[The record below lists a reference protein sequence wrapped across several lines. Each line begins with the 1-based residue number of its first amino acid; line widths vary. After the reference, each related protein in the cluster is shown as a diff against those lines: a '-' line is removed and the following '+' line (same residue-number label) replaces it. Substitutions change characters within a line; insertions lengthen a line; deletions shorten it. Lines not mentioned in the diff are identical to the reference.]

1 MYSQPGL
8 WLVVYIYG
16 YTILTEDESE
26 AYQAYKRPPALQIQD
41 PTLNPFGRMRKINLG
56 ALVGC

>member
-1 MYSQPGL
+1 M
-8 WLVVYIYG
+8 
-16 YTILTEDESE
+16 ILTEDESE